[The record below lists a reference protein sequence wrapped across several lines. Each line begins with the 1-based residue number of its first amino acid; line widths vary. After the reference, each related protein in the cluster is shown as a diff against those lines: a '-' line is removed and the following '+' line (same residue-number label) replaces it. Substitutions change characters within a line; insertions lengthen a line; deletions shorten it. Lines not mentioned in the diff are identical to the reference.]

1 MRGNQKTP
9 PLFFAV
15 DKEEGLT
22 LHRIFESHD
31 KPLTPWQLLNTI
43 SSYSGSNRLED
54 SRSNLFSVLAPEGNR
69 LDLPVQ
75 THLDGYHKF
84 RDEGK
89 RNSTETKKL
98 SAKLGKGKRKERR
111 KALVMRQNP
120 EAQTR
125 IDA

>member
-15 DKEEGLT
+15 DEEEGLT

-31 KPLTPWQLLNTI
+31 KVRTSRQPLNTN
-43 SSYSGSNRLED
+43 SPYSGLKCLED
-54 SRSNLFSVLAPEGNR
+54 SRSDLFSVLALEAELAT

-75 THLDGYHKF
+75 TDLDGYHEF
-84 RDEGK
+84 LDEGK

-98 SAKLGKGKRKERR
+98 SAKLGEGK
-111 KALVMRQNP
+111 
-120 EAQTR
+120 
-125 IDA
+125 